1 MGQLVALLILLA
13 GPAVAGGL
21 VIQDPAARII
31 AGSGVEFFRVENQ
44 TDMRVDNAR
53 RTGPGMGPMPH
64 DAAPAP

>member
-1 MGQLVALLILLA
+1 MLARLVARLILLA

-31 AGSGVEFFRVENQ
+31 AGSGVVFFRVEVQ

-53 RTGPGMGPMPH
+53 RAGPGMGH
-64 DAAPAP
+64 AP